1 MWRRWIQSVSQPASS
16 ARGRPIPDPS
26 MVQRVLLVCLA
37 LVVSVWAATGDHENS
52 VSIDQ
57 LSRQIRDVTSR
68 DVQDNRQLIQ
78 DVIDTGHNETAK
90 VYKYIDEAIKQLADN
105 LIKSIRE
112 MKNNTEENFAT
123 VEENI
128 KTNLEKMNTN
138 VKTNNQ
144 LIVGGLAESNRSS
157 LSLLG
162 DWVKERT
169 SSLEKIVSSRLS
181 VCVHKR
187 EHQLPGTVTFD
198 NFIHSK
204 SDPKIIKIRGE
215 DIEVR
220 PNLCDCFLL
229 CFSLV

>member
-1 MWRRWIQSVSQPASS
+1 
-16 ARGRPIPDPS
+16 

-78 DVIDTGHNETAK
+78 DVIDTEHNETVK
-90 VYKYIDEAIKQLADN
+90 VYKYIDEAIKQLAEN
-105 LIKSIRE
+105 LIESIRE

-123 VEENI
+123 IEENI
-128 KTNLEKMNTN
+128 KTNLEKMSTN
-138 VKTNNQ
+138 MKTNNQ
-144 LIVGGLAESNRSS
+144 LIVGGLAESNISS

-220 PNLCDCFLL
+220 PSLCDCFLI
-229 CFSLV
+229 CFSLD

>member
-1 MWRRWIQSVSQPASS
+1 MWRRLSQSVSQSAPS
-16 ARGRPIPDPS
+16 ARGRPIPDHN
-26 MVQRVLLVCLA
+26 MEHRVLLVCLA

-68 DVQDNRQLIQ
+68 DVQDNRKLIQ

-105 LIKSIRE
+105 LIESIRE
-112 MKNNTEENFAT
+112 MKNNTQENFAT
-123 VEENI
+123 VEKNI
-128 KTNLEKMNTN
+128 KTNLEKMNSN
-138 VKTNNQ
+138 MKTNNQ
-144 LIVGGLAESNRSS
+144 LIVEGLAEGNRSS
-157 LSLLG
+157 LSLLE

-169 SSLEKIVSSRLS
+169 ISLEKIVSSRLS

-204 SDPKIIKIRGE
+204 SDPKIINISGK

-220 PNLCDCFLL
+220 PPLCNCFLL
-229 CFSLV
+229 LFFFV